1 MDDGFKG
8 DCVSTQLNK
17 FAHHIDIHCAC
28 NNELNESPAFP
39 LGSKN

>member
-17 FAHHIDIHCAC
+17 FAHHIGIVLVIMSS
-28 NNELNESPAFP
+28 LNLQPFP
-39 LGSKN
+39 